1 MTKSDKKQ
9 PGRPRSEES
18 HQAIIKATLELLS
31 LMGYDRL
38 SIDAIAR
45 SAGVGKTT
53 IYRWYAS
60 KEELVASAIESV
72 RQEIE
77 IPDTGTLS
85 SDIDCIIEIAVKTTL
100 TPLGRQILAMI
111 IGAASTSPQFAQV
124 YWTKYLLPRRQAFQ
138 VAIARAKARNEIPAD
153 TDSDLVFD
161 LMSGIMLYALVFMPS
176 VETIEAYIRRA
187 VGLILK

>member
-1 MTKSDKKQ
+1 MTKSDKK

-18 HQAIIKATLELLS
+18 HQAIIKATLDLLS
-31 LMGYDRL
+31 QMGYDRL

-53 IYRWYAS
+53 IYRWYPS

-111 IGAASTSPQFAQV
+111 IGAASSSPQFAQV

-138 VAIARAKARNEIPAD
+138 VAIERAKTRNEIPAD

-161 LMSGIMLYALVFMPS
+161 LMSGIMLYALVFMPR
-176 VETIEAYIRRA
+176 VEPVEAYIRRA

>member
-1 MTKSDKKQ
+1 MTQSDKK
-9 PGRPRSEES
+9 PGRPRSVES
-18 HQAIIKATLELLS
+18 HQAIIKATLHLLS
-31 LMGYDRL
+31 QMGYDRL

-72 RQEIE
+72 REEIE

-111 IGAASTSPQFAQV
+111 IGAASSSPQFAQV

-138 VAIARAKARNEIPAD
+138 VAIERAKARNEIPGD

-176 VETIEAYIRRA
+176 VQPVEAYIRRA

>member
-1 MTKSDKKQ
+1 MTQSDKK
-9 PGRPRSEES
+9 PGRPRSEKS
-18 HQAIIKATLELLS
+18 HQAILKTTLDLLS
-31 LMGYDRL
+31 QMGYDRL

-124 YWTKYLLPRRQAFQ
+124 YWTKYLLPRRQAFH
-138 VAIARAKARNEIPAD
+138 VAIERAKARNEISAD

-176 VETIEAYIRRA
+176 AEPVEAYICRA
-187 VGLILK
+187 VRLILK

>member
-1 MTKSDKKQ
+1 MTKSDKK

-18 HQAIIKATLELLS
+18 HQAIIKATLDLLS

-60 KEELVASAIESV
+60 KEELVADAIESV
-72 RQEIE
+72 REEIE

-124 YWTKYLLPRRQAFQ
+124 YWIKYLLPRRQAFHI
-138 VAIARAKARNEIPAD
+138 AIARGKARNEIHPD

-176 VETIEAYIRRA
+176 VEPIEAYICRA

>member
-1 MTKSDKKQ
+1 
-9 PGRPRSEES
+9 
-18 HQAIIKATLELLS
+18 
-31 LMGYDRL
+31 MGYDRL

-53 IYRWYAS
+53 IYRRYPS

-72 RQEIE
+72 REEIE

-111 IGAASTSPQFAQV
+111 IGAASSSPQFAQV
-124 YWTKYLLPRRQAFQ
+124 YWTKYLLPRRQAFH
-138 VAIARAKARNEIPAD
+138 VAIERAKTRNEISAD

-176 VETIEAYIRRA
+176 VEPVEAYIRRA

>member
-1 MTKSDKKQ
+1 
-9 PGRPRSEES
+9 
-18 HQAIIKATLELLS
+18 
-31 LMGYDRL
+31 MGYDRL

-72 RQEIE
+72 REEIE

-111 IGAASTSPQFAQV
+111 ISAASSSPQFAQV

-138 VAIARAKARNEIPAD
+138 VAIERAKTRNEIPAD

-161 LMSGIMLYALVFMPS
+161 LLSGIMLYALVFMPS
-176 VETIEAYIRRA
+176 VEPVEAYIRRA

>member
-1 MTKSDKKQ
+1 MTQSDKK
-9 PGRPRSEES
+9 PGRPRSEKS
-18 HQAIIKATLELLS
+18 DQAILKTTLDLLS
-31 LMGYDRL
+31 QMGYDRL

-111 IGAASTSPQFAQV
+111 IGAASSSPQFAQV
-124 YWTKYLLPRRQAFQ
+124 YWTKYLLPRRQAFH
-138 VAIARAKARNEIPAD
+138 VAIKRAKARNEIPAD

-176 VETIEAYIRRA
+176 VEPVEAYIRRA

>member
-1 MTKSDKKQ
+1 MTKSDKK
-9 PGRPRSEES
+9 PGRPRSQES
-18 HQAIIKATLELLS
+18 HQAIIKATLDLLS
-31 LMGYDRL
+31 QMGYDRL

-60 KEELVASAIESV
+60 KEELVADAIESV
-72 RQEIE
+72 REEIE

-111 IGAASTSPQFAQV
+111 IGAASSSPQFAQV
-124 YWTKYLLPRRQAFQ
+124 YWTKYLLPRRQAFH
-138 VAIARAKARNEIPAD
+138 VAIERAKTRNEIHAD

-161 LMSGIMLYALVFMPS
+161 LMSGIMLYALVFIPS
-176 VETIEAYIRRA
+176 VEPVEAYIRRA

>member
-1 MTKSDKKQ
+1 MTKSDKK

-18 HQAIIKATLELLS
+18 HQAIIKATLDLLS

-60 KEELVASAIESV
+60 KEELVA
-72 RQEIE
+72 
-77 IPDTGTLS
+77 
-85 SDIDCIIEIAVKTTL
+85 L

-138 VAIARAKARNEIPAD
+138 VAIARGKARNEIHPD
-153 TDSDLVFD
+153 TDTDLVFD
-161 LMSGIMLYALVFMPS
+161 LMSGIMLYALVFIPS
-176 VETIEAYIRRA
+176 VEPVEAYIRRA